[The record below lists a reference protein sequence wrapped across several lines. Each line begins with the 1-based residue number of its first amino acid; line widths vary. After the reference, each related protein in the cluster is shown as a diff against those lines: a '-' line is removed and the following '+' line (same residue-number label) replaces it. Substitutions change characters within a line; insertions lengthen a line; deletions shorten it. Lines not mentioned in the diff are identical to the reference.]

1 MKKRGFYFWRR
12 FFAFLIDVIIIS
24 LLTSPLQK
32 VIEKKVQLPTNFSDL
47 TTFIMNPHYLDNVK
61 SFLFIMSL
69 LIALIALAYWTILE
83 FTLKQSI
90 GKIIFSLR
98 VENKRLSQ
106 CIVRNLSKALAFTD
120 SFFFVFII
128 DLFYSFFTK
137 DHLRLFE
144 KWSKTQVVKKE

>member
-1 MKKRGFYFWRR
+1 MKKKEFYFWRR

-32 VIEKKVQLPTNFSDL
+32 VIEKKVQLPANFSDFIL
-47 TTFIMNPHYLDNVK
+47 FIMNPHALDNVK

-69 LIALIALAYWTILE
+69 LIAFIALAYWTILE

-90 GKIIFSLR
+90 GKMVFHLKVESKR
-98 VENKRLSQ
+98 VSQ
-106 CIVRNLSKALAFTD
+106 CIVRNLSKAMVFTNP
-120 SFFFVFII
+120 FFFVFIMDI
-128 DLFYSFFTK
+128 LYSFFTK